1 MEFVHKSVLFDEAIK
16 ALDLNENKIIVDGTA
31 GGGGHSGEI
40 AKRAKRVISIDQ
52 DPDAIAV
59 LNERLGDKENV
70 TIVHDNYSNIK
81 NIISN
86 LNIEKIDG
94 LLLDLGVSSFQLD
107 TAERGFSF
115 HKDAPLDMRM
125 SKSGLSAYDVVN
137 NYDWI
142 KDINTLD
149 FLRDYGKFFNVN
161 YMLDKDIVRRRLDA
175 GITYTEFSYM
185 ILQALDFKYLHEH
198 NNVDLQ
204 CAGSDQWGNITA
216 GIDLIRK
223 KTGQEVYGFTMP
235 LILDKFGNKFG
246 KSEGNALWLD
256 KNKTS
261 PYEIYQY
268 LVNTDDSKVVE
279 YLKVFT
285 FLSHE
290 EINKLE
296 EKVKTEPEKREAQK
310 ALASEVVRFLH
321 GEEELQEAIKLTEC
335 LFTGNVKELTDEE
348 IEMVFKG
355 MPTIETKEDTIIN
368 IMTNNDIA
376 SSKREAREF
385 LSNNAIT
392 LDGEIIN
399 DENYIITNNKKNHI
413 IRRGKKKYYLIKIN

>member
-137 NYDWI
+137 NYDERQLADIIYRYGEEKFSRRIAANIVKARAKKPIETTFELVDII
-142 KDINTLD
+142 KSSMPQKAMRDAHPARRTFQAIRIEVNAELDVLKSTLEDAFDILAPGGRIAIITFHSLED
-149 FLRDYGKFFNVN
+149 RIIKEQFAKWCQGCTCPKEFPVCVCGK
-161 YMLDKDIVRRRLDA
+161 KPK
-175 GITYTEFSYM
+175 GKT
-185 ILQALDFKYLHEH
+185 FK
-198 NNVDLQ
+198 
-204 CAGSDQWGNITA
+204 SI
-216 GIDLIRK
+216 
-223 KTGQEVYGFTMP
+223 
-235 LILDKFGNKFG
+235 
-246 KSEGNALWLD
+246 
-256 KNKTS
+256 S
-261 PYEIYQY
+261 P
-268 LVNTDDSKVVE
+268 SK
-279 YLKVFT
+279 
-285 FLSHE
+285 E
-290 EINKLE
+290 ELE
-296 EKVKTEPEKREAQK
+296 ENPRARSSRLRIFEK
-310 ALASEVVRFLH
+310 F
-321 GEEELQEAIKLTEC
+321 
-335 LFTGNVKELTDEE
+335 
-348 IEMVFKG
+348 
-355 MPTIETKEDTIIN
+355 
-368 IMTNNDIA
+368 
-376 SSKREAREF
+376 
-385 LSNNAIT
+385 
-392 LDGEIIN
+392 
-399 DENYIITNNKKNHI
+399 
-413 IRRGKKKYYLIKIN
+413 

>member
-137 NYDWI
+137 NYDERQLADIIYRYGEEKFSRRIAANIVKARAKKPVETTFELVDII
-142 KDINTLD
+142 KSSMPQKAMRDAHPARRTFQAIRIEVNAELDVLKSTLEDAFDILAPDGRIAIITFHSLED
-149 FLRDYGKFFNVN
+149 RIVKEQFAKWCQGCTCPKEFPVCVCGK
-161 YMLDKDIVRRRLDA
+161 KPK
-175 GITYTEFSYM
+175 GKT
-185 ILQALDFKYLHEH
+185 FK
-198 NNVDLQ
+198 
-204 CAGSDQWGNITA
+204 SI
-216 GIDLIRK
+216 
-223 KTGQEVYGFTMP
+223 
-235 LILDKFGNKFG
+235 
-246 KSEGNALWLD
+246 
-256 KNKTS
+256 S
-261 PYEIYQY
+261 P
-268 LVNTDDSKVVE
+268 SK
-279 YLKVFT
+279 
-285 FLSHE
+285 E
-290 EINKLE
+290 ELE
-296 EKVKTEPEKREAQK
+296 ENPRARSSRLRIFEK
-310 ALASEVVRFLH
+310 F
-321 GEEELQEAIKLTEC
+321 
-335 LFTGNVKELTDEE
+335 
-348 IEMVFKG
+348 
-355 MPTIETKEDTIIN
+355 
-368 IMTNNDIA
+368 
-376 SSKREAREF
+376 
-385 LSNNAIT
+385 
-392 LDGEIIN
+392 
-399 DENYIITNNKKNHI
+399 
-413 IRRGKKKYYLIKIN
+413 